1 MKKLGITRKINK
13 LYVPKRKGNLLE
25 LAVLQ
30 NRTTLGEI
38 SDI

>member
-1 MKKLGITRKINK
+1 MKKLGITRKINP
-13 LYVPKRKGNLLE
+13 YVPKRKGNLLE